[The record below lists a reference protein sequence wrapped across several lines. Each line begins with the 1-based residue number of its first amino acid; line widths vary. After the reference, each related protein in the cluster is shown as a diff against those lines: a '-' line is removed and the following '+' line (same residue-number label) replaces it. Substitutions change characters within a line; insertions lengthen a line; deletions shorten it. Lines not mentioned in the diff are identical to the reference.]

1 MRLEILPVPGIGD
14 VTEGDDLAVL
24 IGTAAPWLRDGDVL
38 VVTSKIVSK
47 AEGRLVD
54 VPADGPERLA
64 ARDEVLA
71 AETARVVATRGATR
85 IVQTHHGFV
94 MASAGID
101 ASNVD
106 KTRLVLLPVDP
117 DASARALRAALR
129 DRYRIDVAV
138 IISDTM
144 GRPWRNGLTDVA
156 LGVAGMPAIRDHR
169 GEVDPYGNE
178 LQLTQMAVVDELAGA
193 GELIKGKCDQVPVA
207 VVRGYLPVMSPAADG
222 VREHPPAGG
231 DGVDLRSAG
240 GDGRDDRPAVRLVD
254 DGAGAAALVR
264 ESALDLFSLG
274 TAEAMTAGLRA
285 AATLADG
292 PGEAPVDPAAVD
304 RAIAAVAEVVAL
316 GTTFTHVTDDEVR
329 AGLVATVDGWPAG
342 ATGLVL
348 GAAPTPVD
356 QPDLVRF
363 GADLYRLR
371 IALAAEGVPS
381 TLLPPPTGSIASAC
395 LAL

>member
-14 VTEGDDLAVL
+14 VTEGDDLAAL
-24 IGTAAPWLRDGDVL
+24 IATAAPWLRDGDVL

-71 AETARVVATRGATR
+71 GETARVVATRGATR

-106 KTRLVLLPVDP
+106 KTRLVLLPRDP

-129 DRYRIDVAV
+129 EQYHVDVAV

-169 GEVDPYGNE
+169 GEIDPYGNE
-178 LQLTQMAVVDELAGA
+178 LHLTQMAVVDELAGA
-193 GELIKGKCDQVPVA
+193 AELIKGKCDQVPVA
-207 VVRGYLPVMSPAADG
+207 VVRGYLGVERAAD
-222 VREHPPAGG
+222 EE
-231 DGVDLRSAG
+231 
-240 GDGRDDRPAVRLVD
+240 
-254 DGAGAAALVR
+254 GARALVR
-264 ESALDLFSLG
+264 DASLDLFSLG
-274 TAEAMTAGLRA
+274 TAEARALGLRE

-292 PGEAPVDPAAVD
+292 PGPAPADPAAVD
-304 RAIAAVAEVVAL
+304 RAIAAVADVVAP
-316 GTTFTHVTDDEVR
+316 GTVFTHVSDDAVR
-329 AGLVATVDGWPAG
+329 AGLVAHVPGWPEQAG
-342 ATGLVL
+342 GLVL
-348 GAAPTPVD
+348 GAPPAPVD
-356 QPDLVRF
+356 QADLVRF
-363 GADLYRLR
+363 GADLQRLR
-371 IALAAEGVPS
+371 TALAAEGIS
-381 TLLPPPTGSIASAC
+381 SALLPPPAGSSAGAT
-395 LAL
+395 LAI

>member
-71 AETARVVATRGATR
+71 AETARVVATRGQTR

-117 DASARALRAALR
+117 DASARSLRAALR

-207 VVRGYLPVMSPAADG
+207 VVRGYLPATSPPTDG
-222 VREHPPAGG
+222 GPAHPPTEGNGLAHRPTEG
-231 DGVDLRSAG
+231 S
-240 GDGRDDRPAVRLVD
+240 GRDDRPAVRLVD
-254 DGAGAAALVR
+254 DGVGAAALVR

-274 TAEAMTAGLRA
+274 TAEATAAGLRA

-292 PGEAPVDPAAVD
+292 PGAAPVDPAAVD
-304 RAIAAVAEVVAL
+304 RAIAAVARVVAP
-316 GTTFTHVTDDEVR
+316 GTSFTPVTDDEVR
-329 AGLVATVDGWPAG
+329 VGLAATVDGWPAG

-363 GADLYRLR
+363 GADLHRLR
-371 IALAAEGVPS
+371 IALAAEGIGS
-381 TLLPPPTGSIASAC
+381 ALLPPPTGSIASAC

>member
-207 VVRGYLPVMSPAADG
+207 VVRGYLPAPSPPAEAAGPAATRPAEDG
-222 VREHPPAGG
+222 V
-231 DGVDLRSAG
+231 
-240 GDGRDDRPAVRLVD
+240 
-254 DGAGAAALVR
+254 GAAALVR
-264 ESALDLFSLG
+264 ESDLDLFSLG
-274 TAEAMTAGLRA
+274 TAEATAAGLRA

-292 PGEAPVDPAAVD
+292 PGATPADPAAVD
-304 RAIAAVAEVVAL
+304 RAITAVATVVAP

-329 AGLVATVDGWPAG
+329 TGLAATVDGWPAG

>member
-1 MRLEILPVPGIGD
+1 MRLEILPVLGIGH
-14 VTEGDDLAVL
+14 VSEGDDLAAM
-24 IGTAAPWLRDGDVL
+24 ITTAAPWLRDGDVL

-64 ARDEVLA
+64 ARADVLA

-117 DASARALRAALR
+117 DASARLLRAALR
-129 DRYRIDVAV
+129 ERYDLDVAV

-156 LGVAGMPAIRDHR
+156 LGVAGMDAIRDHR

-178 LQLTQMAVVDELAGA
+178 LELTEMAVVDELAGA

-207 VVRGYLPVMSPAADG
+207 VVRGYLTTARA
-222 VREHPPAGG
+222 
-231 DGVDLRSAG
+231 
-240 GDGRDDRPAVRLVD
+240 D
-254 DGAGAAALVR
+254 DGAGAKALVR
-264 ESALDLFSLG
+264 DSSLDLFSLG
-274 TAEAMTAGLRA
+274 TAEARTAGLTDA
-285 AATLADG
+285 AGLTDGTAT
-292 PGEAPVDPAAVD
+292 APPDPAAVD
-304 RAIAAVAEVVAL
+304 RAIAAVAHAVMP
-316 GTTFTHVTDDEVR
+316 GTVFTHVTDPEVR
-329 AGLVATVDGWPAG
+329 GRLVATVPDWPAG
-342 ATGLVL
+342 ATTLVL
-348 GAAPTPVD
+348 GSPATPVD
-356 QPDLVRF
+356 PFGLVRF
-363 GADLYRLR
+363 GADVHRLR
-371 IALAAEGVPS
+371 AALAAEGLRS
-381 TLLPPPTGSIASAC
+381 TLLPPPPGTPATAA

>member
-1 MRLEILPVPGIGD
+1 MRLEILPVQGIGD
-14 VTEGDDLAVL
+14 VTEGDDLAAL
-24 IGTAAPWLRDGDVL
+24 ITGAAPWLRDHDVL

-64 ARDEVLA
+64 ERDRILA
-71 AETARVVATRGATR
+71 GETARVVATRGATR

-129 DRYRIDVAV
+129 DRYGVDVAV
-138 IISDTM
+138 IVSDTM

-178 LQLTQMAVVDELAGA
+178 LFVTQMAVVDELAAA

-207 VVRGYLPVMSPAADG
+207 VVRGYLAAT
-222 VREHPPAGG
+222 
-231 DGVDLRSAG
+231 
-240 GDGRDDRPAVRLVD
+240 RDDD
-254 DGAGAAALVR
+254 EGARTLVR
-264 ESALDLFSLG
+264 DASMDLFSLG
-274 TAEAMTAGLRA
+274 TAEARAAGLRA
-285 AATLADG
+285 AATLADRIG
-292 PGEAPVDPAAVD
+292 PEPADADVVR
-304 RAIAAVAEVVAL
+304 RAIDAVADVVAP
-316 GTTFTHVTDDEVR
+316 GTVFTHVTDDEVR
-329 AGLVATVDGWPAG
+329 DGLAATVPGWPAS
-342 ATGLVL
+342 ATGLLL
-348 GAAPTPVD
+348 GAAPAPVD
-356 QPDLVRF
+356 RADLVRF
-363 GADLYRLR
+363 GADLQRLR
-371 IALAAEGVPS
+371 AALAAEGIDS
-381 TLLPPPTGSIASAC
+381 TLLPPPSGSTASAT

>member
-1 MRLEILPVPGIGD
+1 MRLEILPVPGIGH
-14 VTEGDDLAVL
+14 VTEGDDLAAL
-24 IGTAAPWLRDGDVL
+24 IAGAAGWLRDGDVL

-64 ARDEVLA
+64 ERDRVLA
-71 AETARVVATRGATR
+71 GETARVVATRGATR

-129 DRYRIDVAV
+129 DRYGLDVAV
-138 IISDTM
+138 IVSDTM

-178 LQLTQMAVVDELAGA
+178 LHLTQMAVVDELAGA

-207 VVRGYLPVMSPAADG
+207 VVRGYLDAP
-222 VREHPPAGG
+222 
-231 DGVDLRSAG
+231 
-240 GDGRDDRPAVRLVD
+240 RDDD
-254 DGAGAAALVR
+254 EGARALVR
-264 ESALDLFSLG
+264 DASLDLFSLG
-274 TAEAMTAGLRA
+274 TAEARAAGLRA
-285 AATLADG
+285 AATVADG
-292 PGEAPVDPAAVD
+292 VGPAPAEPATVAG
-304 RAIAAVAEVVAL
+304 AIATVAGVVAP
-316 GTTFTHVTDDEVR
+316 GTVFTHVTDEEVR
-329 AGLVATVDGWPAG
+329 AGLAATVPGWPAA

-356 QPDLVRF
+356 RADLVRF
-363 GADLYRLR
+363 GADLQRLR
-371 IALAAEGVPS
+371 TALAAEGIES
-381 TLLPPPTGSIASAC
+381 TLLPPPAGTTASAT
-395 LAL
+395 LAI

>member
-156 LGVAGMPAIRDHR
+156 LGVAGMAAIRDHR

-207 VVRGYLPVMSPAADG
+207 VVRGYLPAPSPSADGTAPAAT
-222 VREHPPAGG
+222 RPAG
-231 DGVDLRSAG
+231 DGV
-240 GDGRDDRPAVRLVD
+240 
-254 DGAGAAALVR
+254 GAAALVR
-264 ESALDLFSLG
+264 ESDLDLFSLG
-274 TAEAMTAGLRA
+274 TAEATAAGLRA

-292 PGEAPVDPAAVD
+292 PGATPADPAAVD
-304 RAIAAVAEVVAL
+304 RAIAAVATVVAP

-329 AGLVATVDGWPAG
+329 DGLAATVDGWPAG

>member
-14 VTEGDDLAVL
+14 VTEGDDLAAM
-24 IGTAAPWLRDGDVL
+24 IATAAPWLRDGDVL

-94 MASAGID
+94 MAAAGID

-106 KTRLVLLPVDP
+106 KTRLVLLPEDP
-117 DASARALRAALR
+117 DASARELRAALR
-129 DRYRIDVAV
+129 DRYDLDVAV

-156 LGVAGMPAIRDHR
+156 LGVAGMSAIRDHR
-169 GEVDPYGNE
+169 GEIDPYGNE

-207 VVRGYLPVMSPAADG
+207 VVRGYLGAARADD
-222 VREHPPAGG
+222 G
-231 DGVDLRSAG
+231 DGAR
-240 GDGRDDRPAVRLVD
+240 
-254 DGAGAAALVR
+254 ALVR
-264 ESALDLFSLG
+264 DAEMDLFSLG
-274 TAEAMTAGLRA
+274 TAEAKAAGLRA

-292 PGEAPVDPAAVD
+292 PGPTPADPAAVD
-304 RAIAAVAEVVAL
+304 RAVAAVADVVAP
-316 GTTFTHVTDDEVR
+316 GTVFTHVTDEEVR
-329 AGLVATVDGWPAG
+329 AGLVATVPGWPAQ

-348 GAAPTPVD
+348 GAPPTPVD

-363 GADLYRLR
+363 GADLQRLR
-371 IALAAEGVPS
+371 TALAAEGIPS
-381 TLLPPPTGSIASAC
+381 ALLPPPDGSTASAA
-395 LAL
+395 LAV

>member
-1 MRLEILPVPGIGD
+1 MRLEIRPVLGIGD
-14 VTEGDDLAVL
+14 VTEGDDLAAL
-24 IGTAAPWLRDGDVL
+24 IATAAPWLRDGDVL

-71 AETARVVATRGATR
+71 DETARVVATRGATR

-101 ASNVD
+101 ASNVG
-106 KTRLVLLPVDP
+106 KTRLVLLPEDP

-129 DRYRIDVAV
+129 ERYELDVAV

-156 LGVAGMPAIRDHR
+156 LGVAGMSALRDHR

-207 VVRGYLPVMSPAADG
+207 VVRGYLAA
-222 VREHPPAGG
+222 
-231 DGVDLRSAG
+231 
-240 GDGRDDRPAVRLVD
+240 GRPD
-254 DGAGAAALVR
+254 DGGGAATLIRDA
-264 ESALDLFSLG
+264 ALDLFSLG
-274 TAEAMTAGLRA
+274 TAEAKAAGLRE

-292 PGEAPVDPAAVD
+292 PGATPADPAAVA
-304 RAIAAVAEVVAL
+304 RAIAAVAEAVAP
-316 GTTFTHVTDDEVR
+316 GTAFTHVTDDEVR
-329 AGLVATVDGWPAG
+329 AGLVTSVPGWPEQ

-348 GAAPTPVD
+348 GAAPTPID
-356 QPDLVRF
+356 RADLVRF
-363 GADLYRLR
+363 GADVQRLR
-371 IALAAEGVPS
+371 TALAAEGVPS
-381 TLLPPPTGSIASAC
+381 ALLPPPAGSTAGAC

>member
-1 MRLEILPVPGIGD
+1 MRLEILPVLGIGD
-14 VTEGDDLAVL
+14 VLEGDDLAAL
-24 IGTAAPWLRDGDVL
+24 IATAAPWLRDGDVL

-54 VPADGPERLA
+54 VPADGPERLT

-101 ASNVD
+101 SSNVD
-106 KTRLVLLPVDP
+106 ASRLVLLPKDP

-129 DRYRIDVAV
+129 ERYDLDVAV

-169 GEVDPYGNE
+169 GEIDPYGNK
-178 LQLTQMAVVDELAGA
+178 LHLTQMAVVDELAGA

-207 VVRGYLPVMSPAADG
+207 VVRGYLTAAD
-222 VREHPPAGG
+222 P
-231 DGVDLRSAG
+231 
-240 GDGRDDRPAVRLVD
+240 D
-254 DGAGAAALVR
+254 DGPGAAVLVR
-264 ESALDLFSLG
+264 DPELDLFSLG
-274 TAEAMTAGLRA
+274 TAEAKAAGLAA
-285 AATLADG
+285 AATLPDS
-292 PGEAPVDPAAVD
+292 PGDTPADPAAVA
-304 RAIAAVAEVVAL
+304 RAIAAVAEVVAP
-316 GTTFTHVTDDEVR
+316 GTVFTHVTDDEVR
-329 AGLVATVDGWPAG
+329 AELVALVPDWPER

-348 GAAPTPVD
+348 GEPPAPADAVG
-356 QPDLVRF
+356 LVRF
-363 GADLYRLR
+363 GADLQRLR

-381 TLLPPPTGSIASAC
+381 ALLPPPAGSTASAC
-395 LAL
+395 LAI

>member
-14 VTEGDDLAVL
+14 VTEGDDLAAL
-24 IGTAAPWLRDGDVL
+24 IATAAPWLRDGDVL

-71 AETARVVATRGATR
+71 AETARVVASRGATR

-106 KTRLVLLPVDP
+106 KTRLVLLPKDP

-129 DRYRIDVAV
+129 ERHGLDVAV

-169 GEVDPYGNE
+169 GEIDPYGNE

-207 VVRGYLPVMSPAADG
+207 VVRGYPGVARADHG
-222 VREHPPAGG
+222 E
-231 DGVDLRSAG
+231 
-240 GDGRDDRPAVRLVD
+240 
-254 DGAGAAALVR
+254 GARALVR
-264 ESALDLFSLG
+264 DAALDLFSLG
-274 TAEAMTAGLRA
+274 TAEATAAGLRA

-292 PGEAPVDPAAVD
+292 PGPAPADPAAVE
-304 RAIAAVAEVVAL
+304 RAIAAVAEVVAPD
-316 GTTFTHVTDDEVR
+316 TVFTHVTDEEVR
-329 AGLVATVDGWPAG
+329 AGMVAAVPGWPER
-342 ATGLVL
+342 ATGLIL
-348 GAAPTPVD
+348 GAPPAPVD
-356 QPDLVRF
+356 QADLVRF
-363 GADLYRLR
+363 GADLQRLR
-371 IALAAEGVPS
+371 TALAAEGIS
-381 TLLPPPTGSIASAC
+381 SALLPPPPGSPASAA
-395 LAL
+395 LAI